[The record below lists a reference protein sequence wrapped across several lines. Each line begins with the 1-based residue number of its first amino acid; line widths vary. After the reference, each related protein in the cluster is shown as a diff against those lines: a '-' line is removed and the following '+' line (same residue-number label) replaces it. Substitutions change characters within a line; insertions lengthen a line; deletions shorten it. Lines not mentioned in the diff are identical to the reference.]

1 MPLTDSTEPRDAE
14 QAAVLTFLAGSTGL
28 AQEGPCRRIDTHAA
42 SIFLAGDRAWKLK
55 RAVRYPYLD
64 FSTPE
69 RRRAAL
75 EAELRLNRRT
85 APCLYRTV
93 HPITCMDGKLAIGGT
108 GSPVD
113 WILEMRRFPDGALL
127 DELAGEGPL
136 DAALMMRL
144 ADRIHAFHEEAEA
157 VVMPDGATRFREV
170 VEGNAESL
178 RPFVAEL
185 GEERVTRLLDTQRA
199 VLTRHAALLDAR
211 GRKGK
216 VRHVHGD
223 LHLANVA
230 LVEGE
235 PTPFDC
241 LEFSVDLAT
250 TDTLY
255 DLAFLLMDLWHRDL
269 RTEANLVFNRYI
281 DLSGDEDGVRLLPLF
296 ASVRATI
303 RAHVLAATAARSGDA
318 ADAHLAADFLAL
330 AERSITPAAPILV
343 AIAGLSGTGKSAVSR
358 ALGGALGAIPGA
370 RVLRSDVLRKRLAHV
385 PPEER
390 LPASFY
396 SPLASRT
403 VYALL
408 ADLAGR
414 HLHHGISVIVD
425 AVAAEADQR
434 AGIAHV
440 AAHAHAP
447 FVGLWLEAL
456 EDVRLSRVCARAA
469 DASDADAAVVV
480 AQSEVHAPLPKDWR
494 RLDAEMALPEVV
506 ARALRL
512 IGDAWPAR
520 ERSHASVAPERGSG
534 RHRARAR

>member
-1 MPLTDSTEPRDAE
+1 MPLTDTTNPRDGE
-14 QAAVLTFLAGSTGL
+14 QTAVLAFLAGSAGL
-28 AQEGPCRRIDTHAA
+28 EQQGPCRRIDTHTA
-42 SIFLAGDRAWKLK
+42 SVFLAGDRAWKLK

-85 APCLYRTV
+85 APDLYRAV
-93 HPITCMDGKLAIGGT
+93 HPITSMGGTLAIGGT
-108 GSPVD
+108 GPAVD
-113 WILEMRRFPDGALL
+113 WVLEMRRFPDGALL
-127 DELAGEGPL
+127 DELAREGSL
-136 DAALMMRL
+136 DGALMMRL
-144 ADRIHAFHEEAEA
+144 ADRIHAFHEEAEV
-157 VVMPDGATRFREV
+157 VVMPDGAARLGEV
-170 VEGNAESL
+170 IKGNAESL
-178 RPFVAEL
+178 RPFAASL
-185 GEERVTRLLDTQRA
+185 GEARVARLLDTQHTAWKRY
-199 VLTRHAALLDAR
+199 AALLDAR

-235 PTPFDC
+235 PMPFDC

-281 DLSGDEDGVRLLPLF
+281 DLSADEGGAALLPLF
-296 ASVRATI
+296 LSVRATI

-318 ADAHLAADFLAL
+318 ADARLAADFLAL
-330 AERSITPAAPILV
+330 AERSIVPAPPLLV
-343 AIAGLSGTGKSAVSR
+343 VVAGLSGTGKSAVAR
-358 ALGGALGAIPGA
+358 ALGGALGAVPGA
-370 RVLRSDVLRKRLAHV
+370 RILRSDVLRKRLAHV
-385 PPEER
+385 PPEKK
-390 LPASFY
+390 LPASLY
-396 SPLASRT
+396 SPLATRT

-414 HLHHGISVIVD
+414 HLDHGISVIAD
-425 AVAAEADQR
+425 AVAAEPDQR
-434 AGIAHV
+434 ADLSHV
-440 AAHAHAP
+440 AVHAHAP
-447 FVGLWLEAL
+447 FVGLWLEAS

-480 AQSEVHAPLPKDWR
+480 AQSEAHAPPPKDWR
-494 RLDAEMALPEVV
+494 RLDAEKPLPEVV
-506 ARALRL
+506 AQARRL
-512 IGDAWPAR
+512 IGDAWLPR
-520 ERSHASVAPERGSG
+520 ERSHAGAP
-534 RHRARAR
+534 H